1 MNNLIVLP
9 VALPLIGAAVCILVG
24 KSRTA
29 QRFVSIA
36 TLVAVAAIA
45 VWMVIDVD
53 ANGTLV
59 TQAGGWRAPIGI
71 SLVADRFAAMM
82 LVVSAIVLLAVL
94 VYAVGQR
101 DAEGNHVGF
110 HPVYLV
116 LSAGVASSF
125 LTGDLFNLFV
135 SFEVMLTASY
145 VLITLGGSKAQVRA
159 GMTYVVISL
168 LASTLFL
175 AALAITYMATGTV
188 NMADLSGRIAEL
200 PEGLRSALGLLLI
213 VVFGIKAALFPL
225 YFWLPDSYPTAP
237 SPVTAVFAGLLTKV
251 GVYAIIRSQTLLIPA
266 PDRAGTVLLVVA
278 ALTMLV
284 GVFGAISQN
293 DVKRVLSFHIVSQ
306 IGYMIMGLGL
316 FTVAGLAGALLYII
330 HHIIVKTTLF
340 LTSGLIEH
348 TGGTGRLARIGGI
361 ARRLPVLAAL
371 FLLPALSLAGIPP
384 FSGFVAKLALVS
396 AGLDSGQY
404 AVVAISL
411 VVSLFTLFSMTK
423 IWAGAFWGESHG
435 DNGTDL
441 IVEGRL
447 GTPRV
452 MTLATGSLAALSIAI
467 AIASGPLYRFSERA
481 ADDLLHPA
489 RYVMEVM
496 GR

>member
-1 MNNLIVLP
+1 MNAVVTLP
-9 VALPLIGAAVCILVG
+9 VALPLIGAALCILFG
-24 KSRTA
+24 RSRRA
-29 QRFVSIA
+29 QRVVSLA
-36 TLVAVAAIA
+36 TLSSVAAIA
-45 VWMVIDVD
+45 IWMVVDVD
-53 ANGTLV
+53 RHGTKV
-59 TQAGGWRAPIGI
+59 TQAGGWPAPIGI
-71 SLVADRFAAMM
+71 TLIADRFAAMM
-82 LVVSAIVLLAVL
+82 LAVSAVVLLTVL

-101 DAEGNHVGF
+101 EAEATHVGF

-116 LSAGVASSF
+116 LAAGVASSF

-175 AALAITYMATGTV
+175 SALAITYMATGTV
-188 NMADLSGRIAEL
+188 NMADLSGRIADL
-200 PEGLRSALGLLLI
+200 PEGLRTALGLFLI

-251 GVYAIIRSQTLLIPA
+251 GVYAIIRSQTLLIPEA
-266 PDRAGTVLLVVA
+266 DRTGTFLLVIA

-316 FTVAGLAGALLYII
+316 FTLAGLAGALLYIV
-330 HHIIVKTTLF
+330 HHIIVKTALF
-340 LTSGLIEH
+340 LTAGLIEH
-348 TGGTGRLARIGGI
+348 TGRTGALARIGGI
-361 ARRLPVLAAL
+361 ARKLPVLAGL
-371 FLLPALSLAGIPP
+371 FLVPALSLAGIPP

-396 AGLDSGQY
+396 AGLDAGQY
-404 AVVAISL
+404 VVVAISL

-423 IWAGAFWGESHG
+423 IWAGAFWGDSHG
-435 DNGTDL
+435 DNGQEL
-441 IVEGRL
+441 IVVGRL
-447 GTPRV
+447 GTPWV
-452 MTLATGSLAALSIAI
+452 MTLATGALAALSIGVAL
-467 AIASGPLYRFSERA
+467 ASGPLYRFSERA

-489 RYVMEVM
+489 RYIMEVL